1 MRRLPSFFSLRA
13 FEAAAR
19 HGSFTEAGKELSL
32 TPSAISHQVR
42 SLEEW
47 LGKQL
52 FARSVRKVTLTDDG
66 LRLLATLTPAFD
78 MIEEGCAA
86 LKPAAQ
92 GRGLSVHCAPSF
104 AAKWLSPRLPD
115 FMRKHPSITIRMSS
129 SAEPVDLQKAHDID
143 IEISYGAPP
152 ARSNVSVEALGLE
165 KTVPLCSTRLLDKR
179 PPTAPQ
185 HLSRFTLIESKL
197 NPVKWADWW
206 KLNGLKLPDQ
216 ARSSFDRGSMAVA
229 AAADGLGVALET
241 TRFAEVEIARGE
253 LVAIEGPAFIPVF
266 RETHFLCYRNV
277 DRNNPELAAFRSWL
291 NEQLSLAPNT
301 GMSNRDLAI

>member
-19 HGSFTEAGKELSL
+19 HGSFTEAGNELSL

-42 SLEEW
+42 ALEEW
-47 LGKQL
+47 LDKPL

-78 MIEEGCAA
+78 MIEEGCTA
-86 LKPAAQ
+86 LKPFPHS
-92 GRGLSVHCAPSF
+92 RGLSVHCAPSF

-115 FMRKHPSITIRMSS
+115 FMHRHPTITIRMSS

-143 IEISYGAPP
+143 IDISYGPP
-152 ARSNVSVEALGLE
+152 PTRSNISVEALGLE
-165 KTVPLCSTRLLDKR
+165 KTVPLCSPRLLDER
-179 PPTAPQ
+179 PPTVPQ
-185 HLSRFTLIESKL
+185 DLSQFTLIESKL

-253 LVAIEGPAFIPVF
+253 LVAIEGAAFAPIY
-266 RETHFLCYRNV
+266 RETHFLCYRKV
-277 DRNNPELAAFRSWL
+277 DRNNPQLAAFRRWL
-291 NEQLSLAPNT
+291 NEQLGLEPNT
-301 GMSNRDLAI
+301 GTSSPDSAI

>member
-19 HGSFTEAGKELSL
+19 HGSFTEAGNELSL

-42 SLEEW
+42 ALEEW
-47 LGKQL
+47 LGKPL
-52 FARSVRKVTLTDDG
+52 FVRSVRKVTLTDDG
-66 LRLLATLTPAFD
+66 LTLLATLTPAFD

-86 LKPAAQ
+86 LKPSSHS
-92 GRGLSVHCAPSF
+92 RGLSVHCAPSF

-115 FMRKHPSITIRMSS
+115 FMRKHPGITIRMSS
-129 SAEPVDLQKAHDID
+129 SAEPVDLQRAHDID
-143 IEISYGAPP
+143 IEISYGTPP
-152 ARSNVSVEALGLE
+152 TRSNISVEALGFE
-165 KTVPLCSTRLLDKR
+165 KTVPLCSPRLLDKK
-179 PPTAPQ
+179 PLALPQ
-185 HLSRFTLIESKL
+185 DLSQFTLIESKL

-216 ARSSFDRGSMAVA
+216 ARPSFDRGSMAVA

-241 TRFAEVEIARGE
+241 TRFAEGEIARGE
-253 LVAIEGPAFIPVF
+253 LVAIEGEGFTPVY

-277 DRNNPELAAFRSWL
+277 DRNDPQLAAFRHWL
-291 NEQLSLAPNT
+291 HEQLALAANT
-301 GMSNRDLAI
+301 GFTRRDSAG